1 MAADPA
7 PTGLPLLRAYQAR
20 TFLALARGVESRPG
34 ATFTVLFP
42 RQAGKNEVS
51 ATLVAFLLLAN
62 AARGGTVVVC
72 APTLHPQGAISHA
85 RTVRTL
91 SNLRHLLPAIARPR
105 VAEQSI
111 RIGNASATFL
121 SASPEA
127 HVAGH
132 TASLALIA
140 DEAQEIDAD
149 WFDRQFRP
157 MAASTGAPA
166 VLFGT
171 PWDGETLLD
180 RAVARNRELDAKA
193 RPGEPRLH
201 REVHWPEVA
210 AANPAY
216 GDYVR
221 EERSRLGA
229 RHPLFLTQYGLQT
242 VADAGRLFSAE
253 DLEALEG
260 SHPREEAPTDGARYV
275 AGLDLGGEGRESD
288 RSILTIARADGDAVE
303 VVAHV
308 SWQGTPMREIGGAV
322 ELLAH
327 HWRIERLV
335 VDATGIGQPL
345 AGELKRALGG
355 HVEQFVFTGPSKSEL
370 GYALLAAVRNGRL
383 RLYADDGIP
392 ESRACRAE
400 LAACRSRFHGPA
412 LRWGAP
418 PGAHDDYVVSLALCL
433 RAASSLAPPRVAV
446 GRRR

>member
-1 MAADPA
+1 MTANPA
-7 PTGLPLLRAYQAR
+7 PSGLPILRGYQAR
-20 TFLALARGVESRPG
+20 TFLALARGIESRRG

-62 AARGGTVVVC
+62 AARGGSVVVC
-72 APTLHPQGAISHA
+72 APTLHPQAAISQQ
-85 RTVRTL
+85 RTL
-91 SNLRHLLPAIARPR
+91 RALANVAHLLPAAVRPR
-105 VAEQSI
+105 VSEQTI
-111 RIGNASATFL
+111 RLGNASATFL

-157 MAASTGAPA
+157 MAASTGAPT

-171 PWDGETLLD
+171 PWDGDTLLD
-180 RAVARNRELDAKA
+180 RAVARNRELDANA

-201 REVHWPEVA
+201 HEVHWPEVA

-221 EERSRLGA
+221 AERARLGA
-229 RHPLFLTQYGLQT
+229 SQPLFLTQYALQT
-242 VADAGRLFSAE
+242 VADASRLFSAE
-253 DLEALEG
+253 DLAALQG
-260 SHPREEAPTDGARYV
+260 AHPREDTPGDGARYV
-275 AGLDLGGEGRESD
+275 AGLDLGGEGRDSD
-288 RSILTIARADGDAVE
+288 RSVLTIARAGGDAIE
-303 VVAHV
+303 VVEHV
-308 SWQGTPMREIGGAV
+308 AWQGTPMRDIGAAV

-345 AGELKRALGG
+345 ARELERALGDR
-355 HVEQFVFTGPSKSEL
+355 VEAFIFTGPSKSEL
-370 GYALLAAVRNGRL
+370 GYALLAATRGGRL
-383 RLYADDGIP
+383 RLYADDTSA
-392 ESRACRAE
+392 EARACRAE
-400 LAACRSRFHGPA
+400 LAACRARFSGPA
-412 LRWGAP
+412 LRWSAP
-418 PGAHDDYVVSLALCL
+418 PGSHDDFVVSLALCL
-433 RAASSLAPPRVAV
+433 RAAASLAPPRVAV